1 MCSLTRQTKRK
12 KKEIIKS
19 ESDSSRKKQSA
30 NLLEF
35 LNLLIKGG
43 KIDAD
48 DDKLL
53 EGKKNKEMNE

>member
-35 LNLLIKGG
+35 FNLLIKGG

-48 DDKLL
+48 HDK
-53 EGKKNKEMNE
+53 GFRGQKE